1 MFQKG
6 NLTIFFNS
14 KEILAALLKRI
25 RVSRKIVG
33 CVAWCTHPELLDAF
47 ENIDSRLVLT
57 RHKANRWKRHIKV
70 KFVGKPGRR
79 GRLMHHKFIVGFE
92 GRKPLW
98 VATGSFNLTKSAM
111 KNDENCMIID
121 DRDVAEAFYDEFL
134 RLSR

>member
-14 KEILAALLKRI
+14 KEILAELLKRI
-25 RVSRKIVG
+25 KASLKIVG
-33 CVAWCTHPELLDAF
+33 CVAWCTHPRLLDAL
-47 ENIDSRLVLT
+47 EDIDTRLVMT
-57 RHKANRWKRHIKV
+57 KHKANKWKRQIRV
-70 KFVGKPGRR
+70 KLVGKPGRR
-79 GRLMHHKFIVGFE
+79 GRLMHHKFIIGFS
-92 GRKPLW
+92 GKQPVW

-121 DRDVAEAFYDEFL
+121 DQDVAEAFYDEFV